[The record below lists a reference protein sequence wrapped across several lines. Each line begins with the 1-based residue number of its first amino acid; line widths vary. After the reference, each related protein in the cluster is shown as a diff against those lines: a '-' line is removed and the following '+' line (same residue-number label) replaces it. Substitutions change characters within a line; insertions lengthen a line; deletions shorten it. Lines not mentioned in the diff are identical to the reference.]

1 MKTTKTEAIQ
11 VIANQ
16 EGYHHSNAYLIQRV
30 WDVFGLRVGSDNVVH
45 AIGSRKSRVKFVPKD
60 AKHAAYQ
67 LLSSCSYDR
76 ALVRQALDSVG

>member
-45 AIGSRKSRVKFVPKD
+45 AVGSRKV
-60 AKHAAYQ
+60 A
-67 LLSSCSYDR
+67 
-76 ALVRQALDSVG
+76 